1 MVGHGRTG
9 ILRRCAVIN
18 INSRSIRMSTLF
30 VGRYSPRR
38 RRLAALVRG
47 RVVVVD
53 RSCVSHNMVEV
64 CRKYAAKVIFSRRK

>member
-1 MVGHGRTG
+1 
-9 ILRRCAVIN
+9 
-18 INSRSIRMSTLF
+18 MSTLF